1 MSRQVDSG
9 TVTLAAP
16 PRDRETE
23 GDGATV
29 TVVIPVY
36 FAEANIGRL
45 AEAVF
50 DAFGLHAGRQ
60 NGLQLV
66 LVNDGSTDGT
76 HDECE
81 RLVLDHPD
89 VVTYVRLARN
99 FGEHNAVMAGL
110 HRAEG
115 EYVVIMDDD
124 FQNDPADAV
133 RLVEEARAGDFD
145 IVYSHYAKRRHG
157 PIRVLGSKFNGWVAN
172 FMIDKPRDL
181 YLSSFKCMRH
191 WLVQEVLSYEGP
203 FPYLDGLALRCTRN
217 IGRVTVEQGERAA
230 GQSGYTSRK
239 LVRLWGNMFV
249 NFSVMPLRAST
260 VLGAFFVVVAV
271 VLSLVVLFETLS
283 GRPLP
288 SGWPFLAIIVI
299 FFSGGQLLMLGII
312 GEYLG
317 RLFLTANHTPQF
329 VVREVKGRTAEDRR
343 SVENRRGT
351 GG

>member
-9 TVTLAAP
+9 AVTLAAP
-16 PRDRETE
+16 PRGREAE
-23 GDGATV
+23 GGGPTV

-36 FAEANIGRL
+36 FAEATIGRL
-45 AEAVF
+45 AEAVI
-50 DAFGLHAGRQ
+50 DAFGPRP
-60 NGLQLV
+60 GLQLV

-76 HDECE
+76 HAECE
-81 RLVLDHPD
+81 RLVEDHPD

-115 EYVVIMDDD
+115 EYVLIMDDD

-145 IVYSHYAKRRHG
+145 IVYSRYPKRRHSLT
-157 PIRVLGSKFNGWVAN
+157 RVLGSKFNGWVAN
-172 FMIDKPRDL
+172 FMIDKPPDL

-191 WLVQEVLSYEGP
+191 WLVQEILSYQGP

-217 IGRVTVEQGERAA
+217 IGRVTVEQGERTA
-230 GQSGYTSRK
+230 GESGYTSRK
-239 LVRLWGNMFV
+239 LMRLWGNMFV

-260 VLGAFFVVVAV
+260 VLGGLLVVVAV
-271 VLSLVVLFETLS
+271 VLSLVVLFETIS

-288 SGWPFLAIIVI
+288 SGWPFLTIVVI
-299 FFSGGQLLMLGII
+299 FFSGGQLLILGII

-317 RLFLTANHTPQF
+317 RLFLTVNRTPQF
-329 VVREVKGRTAEDRR
+329 VVREEKGR
-343 SVENRRGT
+343 SVEDRQGT

>member
-1 MSRQVDSG
+1 MSLQVDSG
-9 TVTLAAP
+9 TATLAEAP
-16 PRDRETE
+16 QGRDAE
-23 GDGATV
+23 GRAMV

-36 FAEANIGRL
+36 FAEATIGRL
-45 AEAVF
+45 VEQVIEAF
-50 DAFGLHAGRQ
+50 RPRY
-60 NGLQLV
+60 GLQIV

-76 HDECE
+76 HDACR
-81 RLVLDHPD
+81 RLVEDHPD
-89 VVTYVRLARN
+89 VVTYLRLARN

-124 FQNDPADAV
+124 FQNHPQDGV
-133 RLVEEARAGDFD
+133 RLVEEAHAGGFD
-145 IVYSHYAKRRHG
+145 IVYSRYPKRRHSL
-157 PIRVLGSKFNGWVAN
+157 PRVLGSKFNGWVAN
-172 FMIDKPRDL
+172 FMIDKPPDL

-191 WLVQEVLSYEGP
+191 WLVQQVLSYRGP

-230 GQSGYTSRK
+230 GRSGYTSRK
-239 LVRLWGNMFV
+239 LMRLWGNMFV

-260 VLGAFFVVVAV
+260 ALGAFFVLVAV
-271 VLSLVVLFETLS
+271 VLSMVVMFETLS

-288 SGWPFLAIIVI
+288 SGWPFLAIVVM

-329 VVREVKGRTAEDRR
+329 VVREETGR
-343 SVENRRGT
+343 SVEEHRET

>member
-9 TVTLAAP
+9 PITLAEVP
-16 PRDRETE
+16 PSREAR
-23 GDGATV
+23 GGRPTV

-36 FAEANIGRL
+36 FAEATIGRL
-45 AEAVF
+45 VDTVIEAL
-50 DAFGLHAGRQ
+50 GSRYE
-60 NGLQLV
+60 LQIV

-76 HDECE
+76 HKECA
-81 RLVLDHPD
+81 RLVEDHPD
-89 VVTYVRLARN
+89 VVTYLRLARN

-110 HRAEG
+110 HRAGG
-115 EYVVIMDDD
+115 EYVVIMGDD
-124 FQNDPADAV
+124 FQNHPDDAA
-133 RLVEEARAGDFD
+133 RLVEEARSGEFD
-145 IVYSHYAKRRHG
+145 IVYARYPKRRHSL
-157 PIRVLGSKFNGWVAN
+157 PRVLGSKFNGWVAN
-172 FMIDKPRDL
+172 FMIDKPPDL
-181 YLSSFKCMRH
+181 YLSSFKCMRR
-191 WLVQEVLSYEGP
+191 WLVQEVLSYQGP

-217 IGRVTVEQGERAA
+217 IGRVTVEEGERAA

-260 VLGAFFVVVAV
+260 VLGAVFVVVAV
-271 VLSLVVLFETLS
+271 LLSFVVLFETLS

-288 SGWPFLAIIVI
+288 SGWPFLAIVVI

-329 VVREVKGRTAEDRR
+329 VVREERGRSIEERP
-343 SVENRRGT
+343 ET
-351 GG
+351 GA

>member
-9 TVTLAAP
+9 TVTLAKP
-16 PRDRETE
+16 PQGPEPGGGRP
-23 GDGATV
+23 TV

-36 FAEANIGRL
+36 FAEATLGRL
-45 AEAVF
+45 VDAVLEVF
-50 DAFGLHAGRQ
+50 KPKFE
-60 NGLQLV
+60 LQVV

-76 HDECE
+76 HDCCE
-81 RLVLDHPD
+81 RLVESHPQI
-89 VVTYVRLARN
+89 VTYVRLARN

-124 FQNDPADAV
+124 FQNSPADAV
-133 RLVEEARAGDFD
+133 RLVEETRDGDFD
-145 IVYSHYAKRRHG
+145 IVYSRYPERRHKLY
-157 PIRVLGSKFNGWVAN
+157 RVLGSKFNGWVAN
-172 FMIDKPRDL
+172 FMIDKPPEL
-181 YLSSFKCMRH
+181 YLSSFKCMRQ
-191 WLVQEVLSYEGP
+191 WLAKEVLTYQGP

-217 IGRVTVEQGERAA
+217 IGQLMVEHGERAS
-230 GQSGYTSRK
+230 GESGYTGRK
-239 LVRLWGNMFV
+239 LMRLWGNMFV

-260 VLGAFFVVVAV
+260 VFGGLLVVVAA
-271 VLSLVVLFETLS
+271 VLSLVVVFETLS

-288 SGWPFLAIIVI
+288 SGWPFLAIVMM
-299 FFSGGQLLMLGII
+299 FFSGGQLLILGII

-329 VVREVKGRTAEDRR
+329 VVREEKGRAVADRK
-343 SVENRRGT
+343 GT

>member
-9 TVTLAAP
+9 AVTLAAP
-16 PRDRETE
+16 PRGREAE
-23 GDGATV
+23 GGGPTV

-36 FAEANIGRL
+36 FAEATIGRL
-45 AEAVF
+45 AEAVI
-50 DAFGLHAGRQ
+50 DAFGPRP
-60 NGLQLV
+60 GLQLV

-76 HDECE
+76 HAECE
-81 RLVLDHPD
+81 RLVEDHPD

-115 EYVVIMDDD
+115 EYVLIMDDD

-145 IVYSHYAKRRHG
+145 IVYSRYPKRRHSLT
-157 PIRVLGSKFNGWVAN
+157 RVLGSKFNGWVAN
-172 FMIDKPRDL
+172 FMIDKPPDL

-191 WLVQEVLSYEGP
+191 WLVQEILSYQEP

-217 IGRVTVEQGERAA
+217 IGRVTVEQGERTA
-230 GQSGYTSRK
+230 GESGYTSRR
-239 LVRLWGNMFV
+239 LMRLWGNMFV

-260 VLGAFFVVVAV
+260 VLGGLLVVVAV
-271 VLSLVVLFETLS
+271 VLSLVVLFETIS

-288 SGWPFLAIIVI
+288 SGWPFLTIVVI
-299 FFSGGQLLMLGII
+299 FFSGGQLLILGII

-317 RLFLTANHTPQF
+317 RLFLTANRTPQF
-329 VVREVKGRTAEDRR
+329 VVREEKGR
-343 SVENRRGT
+343 SVEDRQGT

>member
-9 TVTLAAP
+9 AVTLAEPLRGQEAESGRP
-16 PRDRETE
+16 
-23 GDGATV
+23 TV

-36 FAEANIGRL
+36 FAEATIGRL
-45 AEAVF
+45 VEAVVE
-50 DAFGLHAGRQ
+50 AFVPRY
-60 NGLQLV
+60 GLQIV

-76 HDECE
+76 HDECG
-81 RLVLDHPD
+81 RLLDDHPD

-124 FQNDPADAV
+124 FQNHPSDAV
-133 RLVEEARAGDFD
+133 RLVEEARTGGFD
-145 IVYSHYAKRRHG
+145 IVYSCYPERRHG
-157 PIRVLGSKFNGWVAN
+157 LHRVLGSKFNGWVAN
-172 FMIDKPRDL
+172 FMIDKPPDL
-181 YLSSFKCMRH
+181 YLSSFKCMTG
-191 WLVQEVLSYEGP
+191 WLAREVLSYQGP

-217 IGRVTVEQGERAA
+217 IGRVTVEHGERAA
-230 GQSGYTSRK
+230 GRSGYTSRK

-260 VLGAFFVVVAV
+260 VFGGLLVVLAG

-288 SGWPFLAIIVI
+288 SGWPFLAIVMM

-317 RLFLTANHTPQF
+317 RLFLTANRTPQF
-329 VVREVKGRTAEDRR
+329 VVREERSGSVEDRP
-343 SVENRRGT
+343 GT

>member
-1 MSRQVDSG
+1 MSLQVDPG
-9 TVTLAAP
+9 TVTLPEA
-16 PRDRETE
+16 PRDHEAE
-23 GDGATV
+23 GGRPMV

-36 FAEANIGRL
+36 FAEATIGRL
-45 AEAVF
+45 VEAVIE
-50 DAFGLHAGRQ
+50 AFVAHY
-60 NGLQLV
+60 GLQVV

-76 HDECE
+76 HDECR
-81 RLVLDHPD
+81 RLVGDHPD

-124 FQNDPADAV
+124 FQNHPEDAV
-133 RLVEEARAGDFD
+133 RLVAEADTGGFD
-145 IVYSHYAKRRHG
+145 IVYSRYPKRRHSL
-157 PIRVLGSKFNGWVAN
+157 PRVLGSKFNGWVAN
-172 FMIDKPRDL
+172 FMMDKPPDL
-181 YLSSFKCMRH
+181 YLSSFKCMRQ
-191 WLVQEVLSYEGP
+191 WLVQQVLSYQGP
-203 FPYLDGLALRCTRN
+203 FPYLDGLALRCTQS

-239 LVRLWGNMFV
+239 LMRLWGNMFV

-260 VLGAFFVVVAV
+260 ALGAFFVLVAV
-271 VLSLVVLFETLS
+271 ILSGVVLFETLS

-288 SGWPFLAIIVI
+288 SGWPFLAIVVM

-317 RLFLTANHTPQF
+317 RLFLTANRTPQF
-329 VVREVKGRTAEDRR
+329 VVREESGR
-343 SVENRRGT
+343 SVEDRLKSDRRGSDR
-351 GG
+351 